1 MDVFEVCVTHDDSVD
16 DNVNGVVDQVV
27 PQSGQ
32 LNSGHIAA
40 EETWKTIWL
49 KLNKILISF
58 DAYKQTKLNDFYPI

>member
-16 DNVNGVVDQVV
+16 DDVNGVVDQVV

-40 EETWKTIWL
+40 EET
-49 KLNKILISF
+49 
-58 DAYKQTKLNDFYPI
+58 